1 MRFGCC
7 VNMLVPFGQGTGAE
21 YVERVAAAGFD
32 YLELPAVRIAALS
45 EAEFTAL
52 CRRVAAAGLTTESC
66 NDFFPTTMRLTGPA
80 ASRAE
85 ALNYAAVALSR
96 AEELGAKF
104 VVFGS
109 GPARMVPDGF
119 SHAAARDQLVG
130 LLEDLVPLA
139 EKHRLTIAIEAL
151 NRTECNIVLS
161 LIEAEKLAKRINH
174 PRIQMLAD
182 YYHLALER
190 EPIEH
195 VAKVAKSIRHV
206 HFSIPNGRGYPHE
219 ADDHFAAFCRQLTES
234 GYDDR
239 MSVEAYSQDF
249 ERDAEATLTLMKR
262 LVVSS

>member
-7 VNMLVPFGQGTGAE
+7 VNMLVPFGQGTGVE

-45 EAEFTAL
+45 EPEFAAL

-66 NDFFPTTMRLTGPA
+66 NDFFPTTMRLAGPMA
-80 ASRAE
+80 DRAE
-85 ALNYAAVALSR
+85 ALNYATLALSR
-96 AEELGAKF
+96 AAALGAKF

-119 SHAAARDQLVG
+119 SYAAAEEQIVG

-139 EKHRLTIAIEAL
+139 EKHGLTIAIEAL

-161 LIEAEKLAKRINH
+161 LTEAENLAKRINH
-174 PRIQMLAD
+174 PRVQLLAD
-182 YYHLALER
+182 YYHFAIEW

-195 VAKVAKSIRHV
+195 LAAVAKSIRHV
-206 HFSIPNGRGYPHE
+206 HFSNPIGRGYPHE
-219 ADDHFAAFCRQLTES
+219 ADDHFAAFCRQLMES

-239 MSVEAYSQDF
+239 MSVEAFSQNF
-249 ERDAEATLTLMKR
+249 ERDAEATLTLMKQ
-262 LVVSS
+262 LAVSS

>member
-1 MRFGCC
+1 
-7 VNMLVPFGQGTGAE
+7 
-21 YVERVAAAGFD
+21 
-32 YLELPAVRIAALS
+32 
-45 EAEFTAL
+45 
-52 CRRVAAAGLTTESC
+52 
-66 NDFFPTTMRLTGPA
+66 
-80 ASRAE
+80 
-85 ALNYAAVALSR
+85 
-96 AEELGAKF
+96 
-104 VVFGS
+104 
-109 GPARMVPDGF
+109 
-119 SHAAARDQLVG
+119 
-130 LLEDLVPLA
+130 
-139 EKHRLTIAIEAL
+139 
-151 NRTECNIVLS
+151 
-161 LIEAEKLAKRINH
+161 
-174 PRIQMLAD
+174 MLAD

>member
-7 VNMLVPFGQGTGAE
+7 VNMLVPLGQGTGAE
-21 YVERVAAAGFD
+21 YVECVAAAGFD

-45 EAEFTAL
+45 EAEFATV

-66 NDFFPTTMRLTGPA
+66 NDFFPTTMRLTGLMA
-80 ASRAE
+80 NRAD
-85 ALNYAAVALSR
+85 ALNYAALALER
-96 AEELGAKF
+96 AEALGAKF

-109 GPARMVPDGF
+109 GPARMVPEGF
-119 SHAAARDQLVG
+119 SHAAAEEQLVG

-139 EKHRLTIAIEAL
+139 EKHGLTIAIEAL
-151 NRTECNIVLS
+151 NHTECNIVLS
-161 LIEAEKLAKRINH
+161 LIEAEKLAKQINH
-174 PRIQMLAD
+174 PRIQLLAD
-182 YYHLALER
+182 YYHFAIER

-195 VAKVAKSIRHV
+195 VAAVAKSIRHV
-206 HFSIPNGRGYPHE
+206 HFSNPIGRGYPHE
-219 ADDHFAAFCRQLTES
+219 GDDHFTAFCRQLTAS

-249 ERDAEATLTLMKR
+249 ERDAEATLMLMKR